1 MNDKPIIALDF
12 STSEEIK
19 DFLRLFEDDS
29 LYVKVGMELYYQH
42 GAEICEVDKRF
53 GPRNFPGPEIA

>member
-19 DFLRLFEDDS
+19 GFLRLFEDES

-42 GAEICEVDKRF
+42 GAEIV
-53 GPRNFPGPEIA
+53 